1 MLCCVE
7 KTREITMGQFHVSR
21 FLLKFSVQQPQSRT
35 SREVSGESGDII
47 VIVAIE
53 GRVLSE
59 RGG

>member
-1 MLCCVE
+1 
-7 KTREITMGQFHVSR
+7 MGQFHVSR